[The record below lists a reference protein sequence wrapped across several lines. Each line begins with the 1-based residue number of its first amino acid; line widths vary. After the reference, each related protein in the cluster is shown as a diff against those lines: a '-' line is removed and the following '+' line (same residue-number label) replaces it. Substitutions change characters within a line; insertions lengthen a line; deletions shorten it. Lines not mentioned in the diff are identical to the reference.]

1 MIYKRAQHSSF
12 RMNIYK
18 ATDNIGPGHKAG
30 TRQVQLSKKMK
41 ATVQESISNTRV
53 TWHLFHIER
62 VLVSKMPLFF
72 FYQQETFK
80 QN

>member
-1 MIYKRAQHSSF
+1 MSNEIPLYYILNLPGQTSMIYKRAQHSSF

-30 TRQVQLSKKMK
+30 TRQVPLSKKMK

-53 TWHLFHIER
+53 T
-62 VLVSKMPLFF
+62 
-72 FYQQETFK
+72 
-80 QN
+80 